1 MRVIMLVMSDVAG
14 DARVLREAA
23 TISELGHTV
32 HIIGKDVPVTFVPPD
47 GVTVTS
53 ARGGRGLKPRGE
65 TAQSGRRA
73 PLPAHLRVARWFL
86 LPQHRNAVTRQWRA
100 QARQAA
106 AAVEY
111 DLVHAHDYN
120 TLELGAELAEAKG
133 TRLVYDAHEYWSGRP
148 RYGRPAP
155 FQHLREIAQ
164 ERQLGARADVV
175 LTVSDG
181 IARRFEDQFGWRHV
195 SVVRNTFP
203 RKPARF
209 TQIEAPRGVVYAGRI
224 GEGRDLET
232 VAAAAED
239 LAPLRVTV
247 AGPRDETFL
256 SKYFAANVQIRE
268 ALPLAEV
275 DRLIAAEGLA
285 LVTLADRSVNHRLAM
300 PNKLFH
306 AVRMGVPVV
315 ATDLPE
321 IGRCVRTYGIG
332 TLYRAGDPASLV
344 EAVREAIAR
353 YPELVRRVQV
363 AAPQLSWEV
372 DAKVLRGVYDK
383 LARQ

>member
-1 MRVIMLVMSDVAG
+1 MLVMSDVAA

-23 TISELGHTV
+23 TISEHGHAV
-32 HIIGKDVPVTFVPPD
+32 HIIGKDVPATFVPPN

-53 ARGGRGLKPRGE
+53 AHGGRGLKPPAQA
-65 TAQSGRRA
+65 AQSGRRA
-73 PLPAHLRVARWFL
+73 PLPAHLRIARWFL
-86 LPQHRNAVTRQWRA
+86 LPQHRNAVTRQWKA

-106 AAVEY
+106 AAVDY

-120 TLELGAELAEAKG
+120 TLELGTELAEATG
-133 TRLVYDAHEYWSGRP
+133 ARLLYDAHEYWSGRP

-181 IARRFEDQFGWRHV
+181 IARLFEDQFGWRHV

-203 RKPARF
+203 LEPSWITR
-209 TQIEAPRGVVYAGRI
+209 IEAPRGIVYAGRI
-224 GEGRDLET
+224 CEDRDLET
-232 VAAAAED
+232 VAAAAQD
-239 LAPLRVTV
+239 LAPLRITV
-247 AGPRDETFL
+247 AGPLDETFV
-256 SKYFAANVQIRE
+256 SKYSIGTVQIRN

-285 LVTLADRSVNHRLAM
+285 LVTLADRGVNHRLAM
-300 PNKLFH
+300 PNKLFQ

-321 IGRCVRTYGIG
+321 IGECVRAYGLG
-332 TLYRAGDPASLV
+332 TLYRAGDPTSLV

-353 YPELVRRVQV
+353 YPELVRRVRA
-363 AAPQLSWEV
+363 AAPLLSWDV
-372 DAKVLRGVYDK
+372 DSRVLRGVYDK
-383 LARQ
+383 LARR

>member
-1 MRVIMLVMSDVAG
+1 MLVMSDVAA

-23 TISELGHTV
+23 TISEHGHAV
-32 HIIGKDVPVTFVPPD
+32 HIIGKDVPATFVPPN

-53 ARGGRGLKPRGE
+53 AHGGRGLNPPAKA
-65 TAQSGRRA
+65 AQSGRRA
-73 PLPAHLRVARWFL
+73 PLPAHLRMARWFL

-106 AAVEY
+106 AVVDY

-120 TLELGAELAEAKG
+120 TLELGTELAKAKG
-133 TRLVYDAHEYWSGRP
+133 ARLVYDAHEYWSGRP

-181 IARRFEDQFGWRHV
+181 IARLFEDQFGWRHV

-203 RKPARF
+203 LEPSWF
-209 TQIEAPRGVVYAGRI
+209 TRIETPRGIVYAGRI
-224 GEGRDLET
+224 CEDRDLET
-232 VAAAAED
+232 VAAAAQD

-247 AGPRDETFL
+247 AGPLDETFV
-256 SKYFAANVQIRE
+256 SKYSIGTVQIRN

-285 LVTLADRSVNHRLAM
+285 LVTLADRGVNHRLAM
-300 PNKLFH
+300 PNKLFQ

-321 IGRCVRTYGIG
+321 IGECVRAYGLG
-332 TLYRAGDPASLV
+332 TLYRAGDPTSLV

-353 YPELVRRVQV
+353 YPELVQRVRA
-363 AAPQLSWEV
+363 AAPLLSW
-372 DAKVLRGVYDK
+372 DIDSRVLRGVYDK
-383 LARQ
+383 LARR

>member
-1 MRVIMLVMSDVAG
+1 MQVLMLVMSDVAA

-23 TISELGHTV
+23 TISEHGHAV
-32 HIIGKDVPVTFVPPD
+32 HIIGKDVPPTFVPPE

-53 ARGGRGLKPRGE
+53 ARGGTGLKPRAE
-65 TAQSGRRA
+65 AAPSGRRA
-73 PLPAHLRVARWFL
+73 PLPAHLRIARWFL

-106 AAVEY
+106 AVLEY

-148 RYGRPAP
+148 RHGRPAP

-203 RKPARF
+203 REPMRF
-209 TQIEAPRGVVYAGRI
+209 TQIETPRGVVYAGRI
-224 GEGRDLET
+224 CEGRDLET
-232 VAAAAED
+232 VAAAAQD
-239 LAPLRVTV
+239 LAPLRITV

-256 SKYFAANVQIRE
+256 SKYSAGAVQIRD
-268 ALPLAEV
+268 ALPLAEM

-285 LVTLADRSVNHRLAM
+285 LVTLADRGVNHRLAM
-300 PNKLFH
+300 PNKLFQ

-321 IGRCVRTYGIG
+321 IGECVRAYGLG

-344 EAVREAIAR
+344 EAVREAIGR
-353 YPELVRRVQV
+353 YPELVQRVRA
-363 AAPQLSWEV
+363 AAPLLSWEV
-372 DAKVLRGVYDK
+372 DAKVLSGVYDK